1 MNERF
6 ERALRGLLSDDRDP
20 CGTRHH
26 ILSNV
31 ERDAIEDTLEYVT
44 VDCEK
49 RANTEAETTKN
60 MEDNENANLLP

>member
-1 MNERF
+1 MTGTL
-6 ERALRGLLSDDRDP
+6 AVRGN
-20 CGTRHH
+20 H
-26 ILSNV
+26 ILINV

-49 RANTEAETTKN
+49 RANTEAEITKN